1 MCCTFW
7 GLRLDNTCNNMKSV
21 DIIKCDMCFF
31 SHDGLFL
38 IYTIINKIFVIQVKN
53 LEMYRIYVESYK
65 VDDIKL
71 SSDNIHFLT
80 LIKNKGCVCIYSFY
94 KNNLINKICDYFQT
108 YDHSFFLSK
117 HNNIGIV
124 KYEKKCLT
132 IYNMNN
138 PEKCLINIENIKYQN
153 KGYCSNY
160 INTIFACLVE
170 NKKDVNI
177 LLLSLFNY
185 TIIKIIKCINFFPND
200 ILFSKSDHII
210 AYSNKNRSLHI
221 YSIDGDLLHVYKY
234 AEDLGG
240 NTKNV
245 KKKKKKKKKSKFCAW
260 KILKKSSFSFWI
272 THCK

>member
-1 MCCTFW
+1 
-7 GLRLDNTCNNMKSV
+7 
-21 DIIKCDMCFF
+21 
-31 SHDGLFL
+31 
-38 IYTIINKIFVIQVKN
+38 
-53 LEMYRIYVESYK
+53 
-65 VDDIKL
+65 
-71 SSDNIHFLT
+71 
-80 LIKNKGCVCIYSFY
+80 
-94 KNNLINKICDYFQT
+94 
-108 YDHSFFLSK
+108 
-117 HNNIGIV
+117 
-124 KYEKKCLT
+124 
-132 IYNMNN
+132 MNN

-234 AEDLGG
+234 AEDLGALLISFIENAHFIQRTYHVVKNKNIIVSSG
-240 NTKNV
+240 TTKLIIRVNELFDMIIMFVIFLILLLSVYLIYKILFTKYENT
-245 KKKKKKKKKSKFCAW
+245 
-260 KILKKSSFSFWI
+260 KILKY
-272 THCK
+272 